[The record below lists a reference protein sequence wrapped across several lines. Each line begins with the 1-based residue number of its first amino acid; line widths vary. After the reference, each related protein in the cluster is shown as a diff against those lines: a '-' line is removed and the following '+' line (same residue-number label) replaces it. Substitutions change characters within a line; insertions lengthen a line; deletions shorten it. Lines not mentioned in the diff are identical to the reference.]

1 MASGTDKNNLSAKH
15 SQQTSKVKFDLDGSH
30 HTDDAN
36 ESLDEV
42 DEFLEFSGISN
53 NPSSS
58 TDSITNSATLYTK
71 TLTNND
77 NKSTVKR
84 YSR

>member
-1 MASGTDKNNLSAKH
+1 MASGTDKTNLSAKH

-42 DEFLEFSGISN
+42 DEFLEFTGIST

-58 TDSITNSATLYTK
+58 TDSITNGATK

-77 NKSTVKR
+77 NKSTAKR